1 MLKFDKKVTDIITE
15 NTRVSRKQFF
25 TYYGSKKQL
34 ANAEVLSA
42 EVLEYVT
49 KIKGAYGFDIH
60 ISNKYMLIY
69 VYEASD
75 KSYKYYVMDLNTFAI
90 AQVSSPKVG
99 KDGICEL
106 IATEKDA
113 EASIETETATLDEK
127 TNKKAK
133 NG

>member
-15 NTRVSRKQFF
+15 NTRATRKQFF

-34 ANAEVLSA
+34 ANAGVLSS

-49 KIKGAYGFDIH
+49 KIKGAFAFDLH
-60 ISNKYMLIY
+60 ISNKYLLIS
-69 VYEASD
+69 VYDASD
-75 KSYKYYVMDLNTFAI
+75 KSYSYYVMDLKTLAI
-90 AQVSSPKVG
+90 AQVDSPRVG

-106 IATEKDA
+106 VAAEKDA
-113 EASIETETATLDEK
+113 EEK
-127 TNKKAK
+127 TDKKAK